1 MEPVALNIPSA
12 AEIVFNNLY
21 RTNDPTLLT
30 ADLLGVALPGEM
42 FIDVS
47 WHPERD
53 ASGEY
58 TVTVYHKLWDHIEK
72 EFETTFID
80 QVLLAVEAYSREYC
94 NPGLASAQAGQRSAK
109 R

>member
-1 MEPVALNIPSA
+1 MKPVALNIPAS

-21 RTNDPTLLT
+21 RTNDPALLT

-58 TVTVYHKLWDHIEK
+58 TVTVYYKSWDHIEK
-72 EFETTFID
+72 EFETTSID
-80 QVLLAVEAYSREYC
+80 QLILAVEAYSREYC
-94 NPGLASAQAGQRSAK
+94 KPVLASAQAGQ
-109 R
+109 